1 MVKNG
6 VRFLFL
12 VILGVAASAPSGIA
26 AADSPNGRCD
36 QLYNRG
42 REGVTWSGLQR
53 AWTQDQSVPAD
64 SLRNRARLL
73 AQARSCYGN
82 RRLDRVGYTYW
93 YETALHGKLQQ
104 FSQAFDA
111 FSAFFNRFQ
120 PVPDSLSA
128 STRRSLEE
136 QVSEMYWTRGFL
148 HYRLGDLTRAVT
160 DYLSA
165 FRAIPTSNR
174 EQRATIIM
182 DVGVIYQRLQD
193 FETAERY
200 FQQAERI
207 IGRADSADA
216 RLRKLRTRALFRTAD
231 LILERA
237 FTDRPDSTAFRR
249 ALSLVR
255 RGKTLFSNPDSELY
269 GKQLV
274 LMTDASVAAGRI
286 DSALVYNRQTLQWAR
301 RAGDVHTR
309 MLAQFKRGWIEQRR
323 GRWEASQRHFRRSLA
338 VAEQLRDLDFQRRAL
353 ERLGLSQEMRE
364 DWEQAE
370 ASYRQAVEV
379 VEAYRS
385 SLRATQWSLTAF
397 SQWQEVYRG
406 LVRVLLAQDRPRE
419 AFRALEA
426 TRARHLTDLR
436 IRSRVSEEL
445 PARDRVRYDSLTQ
458 AITDLRTQISSR
470 ARSNLD
476 SLRTRETQLV
486 AERRRLLVL
495 TDTSRSVRID
505 SLQKRLAREDR
516 SLISYFLDDPSS
528 SQGRSARSYVFLL
541 TADTLRTVALP
552 DVTAD
557 SVQTLLEGVS
567 PLFASPTSLPGI
579 NSIHFDLDHLH
590 DIYRTVFQPVT
601 PYVDRGARLSVL
613 PDGPLHRLPFS
624 MLVTRSPNHRFS
636 YGNASYLIGRHA
648 VSMEVSARLAVG
660 STGGRSAA
668 ADKPVD
674 IAALGVSEFPTARSL
689 PTSLRSTVPGVTTSS
704 GTRSVSDDAL
714 AAEETGRGSTVR
726 LPDLPGVEREIRSLR
741 RITDSGHFNVDEEA
755 TESAFHVGKQSAKVL
770 HLASH
775 AFVHPTSPLYNSFL
789 LAPGDTTSSSEDG
802 WLFLHEIQT
811 GASSE
816 IPLVVLSGCSTA
828 EGTLRSG
835 EGMEGLQY
843 AFRAIGAQSTL
854 SNLWPA
860 DDEAAVELTRTFY
873 RFLKK
878 GHPKDVALRK
888 AQLQYIDRHPDR
900 ASPFFWASTVLYG
913 SPAPVPI
920 GEPAHWMRLLS
931 GLSVSVWLVVGVAIA
946 FSIGAAVWLRRFASA

>member
-1 MVKNG
+1 
-6 VRFLFL
+6 
-12 VILGVAASAPSGIA
+12 
-26 AADSPNGRCD
+26 
-36 QLYNRG
+36 
-42 REGVTWSGLQR
+42 LQR
-53 AWTQDQSVPAD
+53 AWVQNQGLPAD
-64 SLRNRARLL
+64 SLRARTRLL
-73 AQARSCYGN
+73 ARTRSCYGN
-82 RRLDRVGYTYW
+82 RRLDRAGYTYW
-93 YETALHGKLQQ
+93 YEAAAHAKLQQ
-104 FSQAFDA
+104 FPEAFDA
-111 FSAFFNRFQ
+111 FSDFFDRFH
-120 PVPDSLSA
+120 PVPDSLPA
-128 STRRSLEE
+128 PIQESLED
-136 QVSEMYWTRGFL
+136 QISEMYWTRGFL
-148 HYRLGDLTRAVT
+148 HYLLGDLTSAVT

-174 EQRATIIM
+174 QRRATIIM

-193 FETAERY
+193 FDAAEQY
-200 FQQAERI
+200 FQRAERI
-207 IGRADSADA
+207 IGRADSLDAD
-216 RLRKLRTRALFRTAD
+216 LRNLRVRALFRTAD
-231 LILERA
+231 LILERE
-237 FTDRPDSTAFRR
+237 FSGHPDSTAFQR
-249 ALSLVR
+249 AFSLVR
-255 RGKTLFSNPDSELY
+255 RGKTLLSDPDSDLY

-274 LMTDASVAAGRI
+274 LMTDVSATVGQI
-286 DSALVYNRQTLQWAR
+286 DSALVYNRRTLQWAR
-301 RAGDVHTR
+301 RNGDVHTR
-309 MLAQFKRGWIEQRR
+309 MLALLKRGWIEQRR
-323 GRWEASQRHFRRSLA
+323 GDWAASVPYLRQSLSMARHRRDLNTQRRILKRIGLAHEMQAKWQESEAAYREA
-338 VAEQLRDLDFQRRAL
+338 VA
-353 ERLGLSQEMRE
+353 
-364 DWEQAE
+364 
-370 ASYRQAVEV
+370 V

-385 SLRATQWSLTAF
+385 SLRSTQWSLTAF
-397 SQWQEVYRG
+397 SQWQDVYRG

-419 AFRALEA
+419 AFRVLEA

-516 SLISYFLDDPSS
+516 SIISYFLDDPPR
-528 SQGRSARSYVFLL
+528 SQDRSARSYVFVL

-567 PLFASPTSLPGI
+567 SLFASSTTLPGI
-579 NSIHFDLDHLH
+579 NSIHFDLDDLY
-590 DIYRTVFQPVT
+590 DIYRTVFQPVI
-601 PYVDRGARLSVL
+601 PHVDRGARLSVL

-624 MLVTRSPNHRFS
+624 MLVTRPPNQRFS

-648 VSMEVSARLAVG
+648 ISMEVSARLAVG
-660 STGGRSAA
+660 ATGGRSAA
-668 ADKPVD
+668 AEKPVD

-689 PTSLRSTVPGVTTSS
+689 PASLRSTVSGVTTSS
-704 GTRSVSDDAL
+704 GTRSVADAAL
-714 AAEETGRGSTVR
+714 AAEETGGGSTVR
-726 LPDLPGVEREIRSLR
+726 LSDLPGVDREIRSLR
-741 RITDSGHFNVDEEA
+741 RITASGHFNVDEEA

-873 RFLKK
+873 RFLKE

-888 AQLQYIDRHPDR
+888 AQLQYIDHHPDR

-920 GEPAHWMRLLS
+920 GEPAHWMRLLF
-931 GLSVSVWLVVGVAIA
+931 GLSVSAWLAVGVALA
-946 FSIGAAVWLRRFASA
+946 FSIGAAVWLRRLASA